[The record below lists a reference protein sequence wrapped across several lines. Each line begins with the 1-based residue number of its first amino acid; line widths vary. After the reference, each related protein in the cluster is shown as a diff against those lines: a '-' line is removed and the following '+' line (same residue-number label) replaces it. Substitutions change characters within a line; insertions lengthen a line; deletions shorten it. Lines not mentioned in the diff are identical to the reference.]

1 MITPETSK
9 SFCWYPFF
17 QVAMKVFD
25 ENSEIAEIA
34 PCCNAIQPPWNDPMQ
49 LNGKTH
55 NKSPVQ
61 IFEGEEFKRLRSDLL
76 QGIRNPICETCWLIE
91 DEGRTS
97 YRRFSRPKQYTDE
110 ELQPLIEKPQLLSV
124 ETTSSLRCNLR
135 CRMCNPGSS
144 HKLDIERQAFV
155 ADSVDAELLDLTGLN
170 WTTPTETN
178 GFHKNNYQLKWL
190 LENPQQ
196 LRMLKIAGGEPMY
209 DPDFIAYLT
218 EYTREENHTT
228 LTMHTNATQFNS
240 RAMTLLNS
248 FESIDMT
255 FSIDSFGRNYEY
267 IRHPMTWAGLEKSVD
282 NFLEQITVPYNV
294 DLNVVV
300 QASNLLHLHELIQ
313 WAIPRGFSIQFSDLN
328 PKGRAA
334 DPVFLPVSILEEVKI
349 RLQSV
354 KLPNEWSIKVPK
366 LLQDIQFWIDNNKA
380 DERSRRRM
388 LREHQLF
395 DKVKQQDYKDYL
407 DPLLV
412 EYLNA
417 GK

>member
-1 MITPETSK
+1 MIPDSSN

-17 QVAMKVFD
+17 QLAMKVFD
-25 ENSEIAEIA
+25 DQSEIAELA
-34 PCCNAIQPPWNDPMQ
+34 PCCNAIQPPWNDPMG

-55 NKSPVQ
+55 NRSPVE
-61 IFEGEEFKRLRSDLL
+61 IFEGEEFQKLRSDLL
-76 QGIRNPICETCWLIE
+76 QGIRNPICATCWSIE

-97 YRRFSRPKQYTDE
+97 YRHFSRPKQYTTE
-110 ELQPLIEKPQLLSV
+110 QLIPLIEKPQLLSV

-144 HKLDIERQAFV
+144 HKLEIERQAF
-155 ADSVDAELLDLTGLN
+155 AEEGLSEELYDLTGLN
-170 WTTPTETN
+170 WATPTEVN
-178 GFHKNNYQLKWL
+178 GFHKTNYQLQWL
-190 LENPQQ
+190 LEHPTQ

-209 DPDFIAYLT
+209 DADFIAYLSD
-218 EYTREENHTT
+218 YTKEENYTT
-228 LTMHTNATQFNS
+228 LTMHTNATQFNK
-240 RAMTLLNS
+240 RAMDLLNS
-248 FESIDMT
+248 FEQIDMT

-282 NFLEQITVPYNV
+282 NFLTQITVPFTV

-300 QASNLLHLHELIQ
+300 QSSNLLHLHELVE
-313 WAIPRGFSIQFSDLN
+313 WAIPKGFAIQFSDLN
-328 PKGRAA
+328 PKGRAG
-334 DPVFLPVSILEEVKI
+334 DPIFLPINILEEAKT

-366 LLQDIQFWIDNNKA
+366 LLQDIQFWIDNNKS
-380 DERSRRRM
+380 DERSRARM
-388 LREHQLF
+388 LREFQLF
-395 DKVKQQDYKDYL
+395 DKVKQQDYRDYL

-417 GK
+417 RV